1 MEIIRSFE
9 SMLNHLT
16 QQEERKRV
24 AVVWAADHNSQVSV
38 QRALEAG
45 FIDAIFV
52 GCQKEVEQN
61 D

>member
-1 MEIIRSFE
+1 MEIRNFE
-9 SMLNHLT
+9 EMLSHLAK
-16 QQEERKRV
+16 QGERRRV

-52 GCQKEVEQN
+52 GCQKDVEQN
-61 D
+61 